1 MPSDETE
8 EITLKKGE
16 STEIQLKGLATAGYI
31 WNYTTDAD
39 KNAITVSKDFV
50 VSNKLK
56 QKNAGASADE
66 VFKITANEKGVMYIN
81 FFQKRSWEKNTDPI
95 NTKTIKLTIE

>member
-1 MPSDETE
+1 MPTDNTE
-8 EITLKKGE
+8 EIKLKKGE
-16 STEIQLKGLATAGYI
+16 STEIQLKGLATAGYV

-39 KNAITVSKDFV
+39 KDAITVSKDFV
-50 VSNKLK
+50 VAKKLTSK
-56 QKNAGASADE
+56 IVGASADE
-66 VFKITANEKGVMYIN
+66 AFKITANETGVVYIN